1 MIDVEVIALTGG
13 IGGCKLALGLQGI
26 LSPGALACIVNTGDD
41 FQHLGLNISPDL
53 DTALYTL
60 SGCNDPVQGW
70 GRRDETWTFMKV
82 LADLGGDTWFALG
95 DGDLA
100 LHVERTRRLAARE
113 TLSSIMDDMR
123 RRCGV
128 PTWLLP
134 MTDSPVSTLVETEDG
149 TLEFQDYFVRRRCE
163 PRVTAVR
170 YAGAE
175 RATPTTAIYVALASR
190 SLRSIVVCPSNPYLS
205 IDPILAIPALVERL
219 RKASVPIVAICPLI
233 GGAAVKGPTA
243 KILDELEC
251 PRTPVAIAHHYR
263 GLIDGLVIDHAD
275 REWAE
280 RCDCATFVTATLMKT
295 LDDRLRLATET
306 LQFADRLAAER
317 LHRGDG
323 RGA

>member
-1 MIDVEVIALTGG
+1 M
-13 IGGCKLALGLQGI
+13 
-26 LSPGALACIVNTGDD
+26 
-41 FQHLGLNISPDL
+41 
-53 DTALYTL
+53 YTL
-60 SGCNDPVQGW
+60 GGVANPETGW
-70 GRRDETWTFMKV
+70 GRADESWHFQDE
-82 LADLGGDTWFALG
+82 LARLGGPAWFALG
-95 DGDLA
+95 DRDLA
-100 LHVERTRRLAARE
+100 THIERTRRLANGEPLSAITADFARR
-113 TLSSIMDDMR
+113 L
-123 RRCGV
+123 GV
-128 PTWLLP
+128 
-134 MTDSPVSTLVETEDG
+134 SSTLVPMSNDPVATMLDTDLG

-163 PRVTAVR
+163 PLLTSVR
-170 YAGAE
+170 YAGVE

-190 SLRSIVVCPSNPYLS
+190 SLRSIVICPSNPYLS
-205 IDPILAIPALVERL
+205 IDPILAIPRLVERL
-219 RKASVPIVAICPLI
+219 RRASVPIVAICPLI

-243 KILDELEC
+243 KILDELDC

-317 LHRGDG
+317 LHRGDA